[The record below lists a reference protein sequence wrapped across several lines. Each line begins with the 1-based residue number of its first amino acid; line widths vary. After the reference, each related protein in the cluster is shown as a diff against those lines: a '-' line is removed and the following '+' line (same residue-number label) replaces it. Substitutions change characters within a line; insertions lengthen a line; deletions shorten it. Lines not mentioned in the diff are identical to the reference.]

1 MADFCGFLVILG
13 RLWRVLWAEQGG
25 AWLLVGLFGAVF
37 ARAASLV
44 VFVGVYNIY
53 NFVSGRNRLK
63 NIFML
68 S

>member
-1 MADFCGFLVILG
+1 MAGSCGFLAILG
-13 RLWRVLWAEQGG
+13 RLWRVLWLEQGG
-25 AWLLVGLFGAVF
+25 VWLFVGAFGAVF